1 MRKLIVVAG
10 LALLVAAPVALAKER
25 NVQLLGT
32 ATSAKQGR
40 AWNVTISVK
49 VDGKLVPGK
58 TPAVRIISP
67 TGRVVTVS
75 SHATARLGIYRA
87 DVVFP
92 RAGTWRVVV
101 IDRES
106 GRAYEFGRMRVLAA

>member
-1 MRKLIVVAG
+1 MRMLIVAAG
-10 LALLVAAPVALAKER
+10 LALLVAAPAALAKER
-25 NVQLLGT
+25 NLQLLGT

-58 TPAVRIISP
+58 TPAVRIISS
-67 TGRVVTVS
+67 TGRVLTMP
-75 SHATARLGIYRA
+75 SHATERLGIYRA
-87 DVVFP
+87 AVVFP
-92 RAGTWRVVV
+92 RAGTWRVIV
-101 IDRES
+101 IDREN